1 MPGDSQSEV
10 PVGARNARAKIPRTT
25 AAGAAQADPR
35 AVDLGPLGEFTG
47 YRLRRAQL
55 SVFAGFEQ
63 ALRGIGL
70 SPGQL
75 SVLVVIG
82 RNPGLTQS
90 DVCAAL
96 GIQRANFT
104 PLIHELEARGLAIRE
119 VLPADRR
126 SNALRL
132 TPVGR
137 EVLGRA
143 LALHERLEKR
153 ITSCLGE
160 TGHSQLLDLLRKL
173 ESL

>member
-1 MPGDSQSEV
+1 MRTRNVRLRAVRAPL
-10 PVGARNARAKIPRTT
+10 GAERETST
-25 AAGAAQADPR
+25 
-35 AVDLGPLGEFTG
+35 AVDLGPLGGFIG

-63 ALRGIGL
+63 ALREIGL

-75 SVLVVIG
+75 SVLVVIS

-104 PLIHELEARGLAIRE
+104 PLLHEFESMGLAMRQ

-132 TPVGR
+132 TP
-137 EVLGRA
+137 LGRDVVVRA
-143 LALHERLEKR
+143 LTLHERLEKR
-153 ITSCLGE
+153 ITDCLGE
-160 TGHSQLLDLLRKL
+160 SGRARLVELLRKL
-173 ESL
+173 ETL

>member
-1 MPGDSQSEV
+1 MPGNPHNEV
-10 PVGARNARAKIPRTT
+10 SVKTRNGRAKIPHISV
-25 AAGAAQADPR
+25 AGAPQPDPR
-35 AVDLGPLGEFTG
+35 VVDLGPLGEFVG

-55 SVFAGFEQ
+55 SVFAGFEV

-75 SVLVVIG
+75 SVLVAIA

-90 DVCAAL
+90 EVCAAL

-104 PLIHELEARGLAIRE
+104 PLLHELEAKGLAIRE

-132 TPVGR
+132 TPVGH

-143 LALHERLEKR
+143 LMLHERLEKR
-153 ITSCLGE
+153 IKSCLGE
-160 TGHSQLLDLLRKL
+160 TGHARLIDLLRKL

>member
-1 MPGDSQSEV
+1 MSP
-10 PVGARNARAKIPRTT
+10 RNVRARAVRAPLV
-25 AAGAAQADPR
+25 ADR
-35 AVDLGPLGEFTG
+35 QSSAEVDLGPLSGFIG

-55 SVFAGFEQ
+55 AVFAGFEQ

-90 DVCAAL
+90 DVCTAL

-104 PLIHELEARGLAIRE
+104 PLLHELEAMGLAMRQ

-126 SNALRL
+126 SNTLRL
-132 TPVGR
+132 TSLGR
-137 EVLGRA
+137 DVVARA
-143 LALHERLEKR
+143 LALHERLERR
-153 ITSCLGE
+153 ITDCLGE
-160 TGHSQLLDLLRKL
+160 RGRAQLAELLHNL
-173 ESL
+173 EML

>member
-1 MPGDSQSEV
+1 MSP
-10 PVGARNARAKIPRTT
+10 RNVRVKAVRAPLV
-25 AAGAAQADPR
+25 ADREPPA
-35 AVDLGPLGEFTG
+35 AVDLGPLRGFIG

-63 ALRGIGL
+63 ALREIDL

-75 SVLVVIG
+75 SVLVVIS

-104 PLIHELEARGLAIRE
+104 PLLHELEAMGLAMRQ

-126 SNALRL
+126 SNTLRL
-132 TPVGR
+132 TSLGR
-137 EVLGRA
+137 EVVVRA
-143 LALHERLEKR
+143 LTLHERLERR
-153 ITSCLGE
+153 ITDCLGE
-160 TGHSQLLDLLRKL
+160 RGRAQLAELLRKL
-173 ESL
+173 ETL